1 MGQLSRNTQHT
12 GWKEVAVP
20 ALVTCSGHT
29 TGKRLAKRF
38 ADTARKAGLT
48 QESLAERA
56 DMHHNLIGEV
66 ERVGAGS
73 VEHNCRLAIDNSQ
86 QSLIAN
92 GVRVR
97 REGRCRARG
106 DAEGEPQLEG

>member
-1 MGQLSRNTQHT
+1 MPKMNAKMNDRMNNT
-12 GWKEVAVP
+12 VS
-20 ALVTCSGHT
+20 ALRT
-29 TGKRLAKRF
+29 
-38 ADTARKAGLT
+38 KAGLT